1 MCLSVFIVDFGQV
14 STGGEAKGRETKQVG
29 STKISFE
36 IFNETVFTFLLN
48 FFTLL
53 SLLFYLT

>member
-1 MCLSVFIVDFGQV
+1 M
-14 STGGEAKGRETKQVG
+14 STGGEAKGGETKQVG
-29 STKISFE
+29 STKISFD

>member
-1 MCLSVFIVDFGQV
+1 M
-14 STGGEAKGRETKQVG
+14 STGGEAKGGETKQVG
-29 STKISFE
+29 STKISFD
-36 IFNETVFTFLLN
+36 IFNETVFAFLLN